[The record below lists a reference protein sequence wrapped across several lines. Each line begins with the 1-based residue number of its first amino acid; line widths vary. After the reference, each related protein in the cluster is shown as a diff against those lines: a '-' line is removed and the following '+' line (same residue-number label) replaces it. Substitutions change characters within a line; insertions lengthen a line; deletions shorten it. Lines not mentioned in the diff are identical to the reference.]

1 MTPLTGFPAWPG
13 PAAGSSGTQTGG
25 GQAKAWNQ
33 HPEGTEALTKLKKII
48 KEELPQRSY

>member
-1 MTPLTGFPAWPG
+1 M
-13 PAAGSSGTQTGG
+13 AGAGGGKLRDADRGG